1 MPLKNRSHKRSSRLY
16 GVETLIPDRYV
27 IASRITKFAGG
38 WQGVLLGMRYLAL
51 ATDYDGTLATDGRTS
66 PDAISALGRLRASGR
81 QAILVSGRRLDELF
95 AVFPQIDL
103 FDSVVAENGAVV
115 YFPHTREKALVGKP
129 PPAEFMDRIKSLG
142 VNPIEVG
149 EVVVATW
156 LPNQVAVLQAIQETG
171 LELHIVFNKSAVM
184 ILPAGVNKAT
194 GLSYALRKL
203 GLSFHEVVGVGD
215 AENDQSFLQ
224 RCECSVAVANA
235 APSILHLADFVTQ
248 REAGEGVTEL
258 VDELIPDDL
267 IRMQGKLRRNL
278 ISIGLQA
285 DGTPVTVSPYGT
297 SILVAG
303 PSGSGK
309 STVTT
314 GIVERLIERTYQ
326 VCIVDPEG
334 DYGASR
340 DVITVGDRK
349 HPASIIEVLSI
360 LEDPEINVSINLLG
374 IELAD
379 RPGFFGQLFPSLRT
393 LRTRTGR
400 PHWMVLDEAHHLL
413 PRDWGHL
420 PEVLPQTLGETILV
434 TVHPD
439 HLATPILLLVDAII
453 AVGTSPEETIR
464 SFSDASG
471 HALSWPDD
479 LSYQDGKVVVW
490 FPRAEESPSS
500 ISILPPTRERIRHRR
515 KYAEGNM
522 RHHSFYFRGLNNR
535 HNIKAQNLAI
545 FSQIA
550 EGIDDETWLFHL
562 RRGDYSKW
570 FRDAV
575 KDSYLAEQ
583 SARVERQ
590 YSLRPI
596 ETRNLIRA
604 LIEARYTLPE

>member
-1 MPLKNRSHKRSSRLY
+1 MTDTII
-16 GVETLIPDRYV
+16 GQFATVEKGGLI
-27 IASRITKFAGG
+27 
-38 WQGVLLGMRYLAL
+38 GMRYLAL

-66 PDAISALGRLRASGR
+66 TDAISALGRLRASGR
-81 QAILVSGRRLDELF
+81 QAILVSGRRLDELIE
-95 AVFPQIDL
+95 VFPQIDL
-103 FDSVVAENGAVV
+103 FDSVVAENGAVL
-115 YFPHTREKALVGKP
+115 YIPHTKEITLVAKP
-129 PPAEFMDRIKSLG
+129 PPPEFIEHLKKLG
-142 VNPIEVG
+142 VNPIEMGQVII
-149 EVVVATW
+149 ATW
-156 LPNQVAVLQAIQETG
+156 LPNQIAVLQAIQETG

-184 ILPAGVNKAT
+184 ILPAGINKAT
-194 GLSYALRKL
+194 GLAYALRKL

-215 AENDQSFLQ
+215 AENDHSFLE
-224 RCECSVAVANA
+224 RCECSAAVANA
-235 APSILHLADFVTQ
+235 APSILKLVDFVTQ
-248 REAGEGVTEL
+248 GKAGQGVAEL
-258 VDELIPDDL
+258 VDELIADDL
-267 IRMQGKLRRNL
+267 FRMQGRLERNL

-285 DGTPVTVSPYGT
+285 NGTEVTISPYGT

-309 STVTT
+309 STITA
-314 GIVERLIERTYQ
+314 GIVERLIEQTYQ

-340 DVITVGDRK
+340 EVITLGDRK
-349 HPASIIEVLSI
+349 HSVSITEVLSI
-360 LEDPEINVSINLLG
+360 LEDPKINISVNLLG

-379 RPGFFGQLFPSLRT
+379 RPSFFGQLFPSLRT

-413 PRDWGHL
+413 PLDWGHL
-420 PEVLPQTLGETILV
+420 LEVLPQELGEMILV

-439 HLATPILLLVDAII
+439 HLAAHVLSLVDVVI
-453 AVGTSPEETIR
+453 AVGPSPDKTIR

-471 HALSWPDD
+471 HTLLWPDG
-479 LSYQDGKVVVW
+479 LSYKKGQAVVW
-490 FPRAEESPSS
+490 FPRAGKPPFS
-500 ISILPPTRERIRHRR
+500 ISILPPRGDRIRHRR

-522 RHHSFYFRGLNNR
+522 RYHSFYFRGPDNR

-550 EGIDDETWLFHL
+550 DGIDEETWLFHL

-575 KDSYLAEQ
+575 KDPYLAEQ
-583 SARVERQ
+583 TARVERQ
-590 YSLRPI
+590 HSLRPI
-596 ETRNLIRA
+596 ETRNLIRG

>member
-1 MPLKNRSHKRSSRLY
+1 
-16 GVETLIPDRYV
+16 
-27 IASRITKFAGG
+27 
-38 WQGVLLGMRYLAL
+38 MRYLAL

-66 PDAISALGRLRASGR
+66 AEALSALGRLKASGR
-81 QAILVSGRRLDELF
+81 QAILVSGRRLDELSE
-95 AVFPQIDL
+95 VFPQIDV

-115 YFPHTREKALVGKP
+115 YFPHTKEKKLVGKP
-129 PPAEFMDRIKSLG
+129 PPIKFIDHLKSLG

-171 LELHIVFNKSAVM
+171 LELQIIFNKSAVM

-194 GLSYALRKL
+194 GLAYALRKL

-215 AENDQSFLQ
+215 AENDHSFLE
-224 RCECSVAVANA
+224 RCECSIAVANA
-235 APSILHLADFVTQ
+235 TPSILHLADFITQ
-248 REAGEGVTEL
+248 GEAGRGVAEL
-258 VDELIPDDL
+258 VDELIADDL
-267 IRMQGKLRRNL
+267 FRMEGKLKRNF

-285 DGTPVTVSPYGT
+285 NGTEAAISPYGT

-309 STVTT
+309 STVTA
-314 GIVERLIERTYQ
+314 GIVERLIEQTYQ
-326 VCIVDPEG
+326 VCIIDPEG

-340 DVITVGDRK
+340 EVITLGDRK
-349 HPASIIEVLSI
+349 HSVSIVEVLSI
-360 LEDPEINVSINLLG
+360 LEDPKINISVNLLG

-413 PRDWGHL
+413 PLDWGHL
-420 PEVLPQTLGETILV
+420 PEVLPQKLGETILV

-439 HLATPILLLVDAII
+439 HLAASILSLVDAVI
-453 AVGTSPEETIR
+453 AVGPSPEKTIK

-471 HALSWPDD
+471 HALLWPDG
-479 LSYQDGKVVVW
+479 LSYRKGQVVVW
-490 FPRAEESPSS
+490 FPRAQKPPFS
-500 ISILPPTRERIRHRR
+500 ISILPPKGDRIRHRR

-522 RHHSFYFRGLNNR
+522 RYHSFYFRGPDNR

-550 EGIDDETWLFHL
+550 EGIDEETWLFHL
-562 RRGDYSKW
+562 RRADYSKW
-570 FRDAV
+570 FRNAV
-575 KDSYLAEQ
+575 KDLYLAEQ
-583 SARVERQ
+583 TARVERQ
-590 YSLRPI
+590 HSLQPQ
-596 ETRNLIRA
+596 ETRNLIRG